1 MGSLKIFGEKDE
13 IGSKGGQVKD
23 NRMVPARL
31 MLPSWCDEEICYGIV
46 ARIRIIIIIYTS

>member
-1 MGSLKIFGEKDE
+1 MVDEEKLKILGSLKNFGEKVE
-13 IGSKGGQVKD
+13 IGNRGGRVKD

-46 ARIRIIIIIYTS
+46 